1 MATQLEGSN
10 LKTNQNGF
18 AFGKEVST
26 RSHAQINV
34 DESVTRKVT
43 VRIYK
48 RQLCTLGEGKIM
60 NTLQWSNLLTAIIRE
75 DLKVIQYQSQEA
87 DNTYIISDGTSPY
100 NSTREWAVKRH

>member
-60 NTLQWSNLLTAIIRE
+60 NTLQWSNLLPANTSTFPACPTLTA
-75 DLKVIQYQSQEA
+75 A
-87 DNTYIISDGTSPY
+87 N
-100 NSTREWAVKRH
+100 